1 MALSGLTRIDGLFG
15 GAPTAQPVAPGDPD
29 RESVGAIQDLLR
41 GHGQTT
47 MPNPTAADYGLFGQ
61 RTAAAVTAFRRDRG
75 LEAAEIVDVAMMTAL
90 VQTPAATPVA
100 SRPYVT
106 MGLDFEWS
114 GMTKIVLLTSI
125 LEGEGGFGALNRNT
139 DKAGL
144 SYGILQWAQKP
155 GRLHGL
161 LQAFCQ
167 ADGAA
172 FVTIFGGGDA
182 AVTTGL
188 LQHTALP
195 LGGVNAA
202 GETTDAAFDL
212 TNDAWTARFQAATL
226 SPQFQKAQ
234 VTQALAAFQ
243 NSAKILNGYAPEFTT
258 ERAIA
263 FMLDLAN
270 QFGDGGAKSIY
281 QATAQAGQTVAD
293 HLSAIASESVNR
305 MAAPLQQGTGN
316 RRNLFLHTPMLAD
329 TDV

>member
-1 MALSGLTRIDGLFG
+1 MAQSGLTRIDGLFG
-15 GAPTAQPVAPGDPD
+15 GEPTAQPVGPGDPD

-61 RTAAAVTAFRRDRG
+61 RTAAAVSAFRRDQSLDIAG
-75 LEAAEIVDVAMMTAL
+75 VVDAATLSAL
-90 VQTPAATPVA
+90 VRTPAATPVA

-144 SYGILQWAQKP
+144 SYGLLQWAQKP

-167 ADGAA
+167 TDGAA

-182 AVTTGL
+182 TVTTGL
-188 LQHTALP
+188 LNHTALP

-202 GETTDAAFDL
+202 GETTDASFDL
-212 TNDAWTARFQAATL
+212 TDDTWSARFQAATL
-226 SPQFQKAQ
+226 SPQFQTAQ

-243 NSAKILNGYAPEFTT
+243 NSARILNSYAPEFTT

-263 FMLDLAN
+263 FMLDVAN
-270 QFGDGGAKSIY
+270 QFGDGGAKSLY
-281 QATAQAGQTVAD
+281 QATAQAGQAVAD
-293 HLSAIASESVNR
+293 RLSAIANESVNR
-305 MAAPLQQGTGN
+305 MAAPLQQGTSN
-316 RRNLFLHTPMLAD
+316 RRTLFLHTPMLAD
-329 TDV
+329 TNV